1 MASTS
6 TAADEHNILG
16 KCIVNKYVVLK
27 QIGQGGF
34 GRVYLPARTKYVRG
48 QRLRVKIEPEK
59 KWPQRADGTTI
70 RLNPKA
76 GKSKSTG
83 TLPRKRDR
91 RCVKILERLHE
102 LDGTV
107 LHRHGVAARR
117 AASKDY
123 VTIAQDTRWNHSVWP
138 PTFLLQLADAL
149 RLMHFK
155 KIIVTRDLTASKCA
169 DPGGFTGPKRRRQTV
184 ARGKKGQKIWGE
196 TKITDF
202 GLSKRDVHGQLRTML
217 GTPAFMAPEVR
228 AGKYTMSAD
237 VFSLGSIFFLLLT
250 RKYLPGANQMAMPSP
265 ADEQQK
271 RMGNRIQ
278 QKQQQLQQQYLDLE
292 CIWNN
297 VWSKNES
304 VRALYPPTV
313 HASLKSFMVGLLC
326 REDNRIMLDE
336 IECCD
341 FIKWYRLNRPV
352 LDPEM
357 DELCCSAS
365 LSGTPAGT
373 RDGRAVAAALARV
386 LHTAEVPPV
395 NAAVAAALA
404 AAGGGAGGADFNN
417 RDSALGSDNPT
428 SRSGTSRCRHPQIDA
443 DTGRCRTCSYR
454 PTSSTRTATAT
465 ASLMDS
471 GRPMAVASTR
481 ALQPHSV
488 RFEQTPLPHGTRP
501 NNTMG
506 PPSAPTAFSAP
517 AIYATNSNS
526 RRNTNATIGRGGGD
540 KENIVP
546 STATAAA
553 TMPRPSTA
561 TAPCSSTA
569 RCAMWPLP
577 STVHLQKLCGHQRVW
592 PGESSSL
599 AVTECRRHGG
609 RMEGCTF
616 RRPASTSAAALP
628 LAGAGA
634 VVAAAGDHRHN
645 NLCVILEKTR
655 SKLDTTVECVAELW
669 RTADGTA
676 QEFRLYEPVQR
687 HLPCPAR
694 NDQLVAKA
702 ELLARIRSADELAQ
716 NRMARAAYDTLCSF
730 YKLAESKINQAYVE
744 EIVDERKWR
753 LELRWNGFINVY
765 EGPRTARELELK
777 LVARQKT
784 EWGPFDEVKGADP
797 LSRADRSRLDELAS
811 LLRTEVNKSV
821 WRRRQFDSDLAGGA
835 GGGGG
840 HQQPRNLRCTIYT
853 RGYT

>member
-16 KCIVNKYVVLK
+16 KCIKDKYVVLK

-34 GRVYLPARTKYVRG
+34 GRVYLCENKYVRG
-48 QRLRVKIEPEK
+48 QRYALKMIPMPKGGRHHHSV
-59 KWPQRADGTTI
+59 
-70 RLNPKA
+70 NPKA
-76 GKSKSTG
+76 EIEIH
-83 TLPRKRDR
+83 RDLAKEKGR
-91 RCVKILERLHE
+91 RFVKILDDFE

-107 LHRHGVAARR
+107 FIVMEYCEEGSL
-117 AASKDY
+117 KDY
-123 VTIAQDTRWNHSVWP
+123 VTKHRTPMDILLATDV
-138 PTFLLQLADAL
+138 LLQLADAL

-155 KIIVTRDLTASKCA
+155 KIMHRDLTASNVLIREVSRGQN
-169 DPGGFTGPKRRRQTV
+169 DDVKRLHV
-184 ARGKKGQKIWGE
+184 
-196 TKITDF
+196 KITDF

-265 ADEQQK
+265 ADEQQQQK

-304 VRALYPPTV
+304 VRALYPPAV

-373 RDGRAVAAALARV
+373 VSISAAGMAIGTARRQSRSGGG
-386 LHTAEVPPV
+386 AGAGIAYGGG
-395 NAAVAAALA
+395 AAGERGGGMA

-488 RFEQTPLPHGTRP
+488 RFEPSPLPPGTRP

-517 AIYATNSNS
+517 AIYATTSNS
-526 RRNTNATIGRGGGD
+526 RRNTNAAATYNTIGRVGGD

-546 STATAAA
+546 STAAA

-577 STVHLQKLCGHQRVW
+577 STVHLQNYVGTN
-592 PGESSSL
+592 EF
-599 AVTECRRHGG
+599 G
-609 RMEGCTF
+609 RCTF
-616 RRPASTSAAALP
+616 RRPASNSAAVLP
-628 LAGAGA
+628 LAGA
-634 VVAAAGDHRHN
+634 VVAAAGDHRHH

-744 EIVDERKWR
+744 EIVEERKWR

-784 EWGPFDEVKGADP
+784 ECGPFDEVKGADP

-821 WRRRQFDSDLAGGA
+821 WRHRQFDSDLAGGA